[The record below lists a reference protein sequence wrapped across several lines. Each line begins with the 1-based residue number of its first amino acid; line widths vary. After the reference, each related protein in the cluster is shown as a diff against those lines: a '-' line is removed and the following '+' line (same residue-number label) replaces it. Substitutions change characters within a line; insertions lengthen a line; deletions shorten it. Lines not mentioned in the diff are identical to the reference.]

1 MTGEGPVTVDLLA
14 RLGLTAEMSRLES
27 YLGGL
32 VTSPVLTLS
41 QPARHI
47 LTAGGKRLRAALT
60 FLSAR
65 SVGARPIPE
74 AVIYAAAAVE
84 LIHAA
89 SLVHDD
95 MIDQSPH
102 RRGRPTIHEK
112 WHRDVALLAG
122 DYLFALAARAITLTG
137 SIEVMDHIS
146 AAAMSVCE
154 GEISSVNEIEPLE
167 DALEAYR
174 FKIGHKTA
182 ALFAAAGKVGAACGR
197 ADAATVDALGRFGY
211 ALGMAFQIIDDVLD
225 YVGDERTLG
234 KPAGGDL
241 RRGLITLPLIY
252 AVAYDDADGFLRRT
266 VDHFGDTLG
275 PEEIATALQRV
286 RDSSGPQ
293 RARQEA
299 ERYRREGLQYLAAAV
314 AESARAPLEEIAR
327 AAVER
332 AA

>member
-1 MTGEGPVTVDLLA
+1 MTAEGTVTVDLFA
-14 RLGLTAEMSRLES
+14 RLGLAAEMARLES

-32 VTSPVLTLS
+32 VTSPVLVLS
-41 QPARHI
+41 QPARYI
-47 LTAGGKRLRAALT
+47 LTAGGKRLRAALA

-65 SVGARPIPE
+65 LVGADPTPD
-74 AVIYAAAAVE
+74 AAIYAAAAVE

-112 WHRDVALLAG
+112 WHHDVALLAG
-122 DYLFALAARAITLTG
+122 DYLFSLAARAITLTG

-146 AAAMSVCE
+146 AAATAVCE
-154 GEISSVNEIEPLE
+154 GEISSVDEIAPLE
-167 DALEAYR
+167 EALESYR

-182 ALFAAAGKVGAACGR
+182 ALFAAAGQVGAVCGR

-211 ALGMAFQIIDDVLD
+211 ALGMAFQIVDDVLD
-225 YVGDERTLG
+225 YVGDEGTLG

-252 AVAYDDADGFLRRT
+252 AVAYDDADGFLRQT

-275 PEEIATALQRV
+275 PEETALVLQRV
-286 RDSSGPQ
+286 RASSGPQ
-293 RARQEA
+293 RARQDA
-299 ERYRREGLQYLAAAV
+299 ARYCREGLQYLATIATEPDRV
-314 AESARAPLEEIAR
+314 PLQEIAR
-327 AAVER
+327 AVVER